1 MKQSRILSVLVA
13 NLRALRRRI
22 EAEKATTYD
31 TLLIGLQLDGIFTDI
46 CRITGLNDDDR
57 AITSNFNT
65 DRKTLRSTLKERK
78 IERVS
83 REYYLDILEQ
93 CINNAIEDAAQLGF
107 CTIDA
112 EPPEAS
118 PAAAAADKT
127 PGDDKK
133 PPEAITGGTKKH
145 VKLLSCL
152 EAASRA
158 INAAIEELEK
168 TKENEK

>member
-22 EAEKATTYD
+22 EAEKETTYD
-31 TLLIGLQLDGIFTDI
+31 RLLIELQLSDIFTDI

-57 AITSNFNT
+57 VISSNFNT
-65 DRKTLRSTLKERK
+65 DRKTLSATLKERS

-83 REYYLDILEQ
+83 RECYLDFLEQ

-118 PAAAAADKT
+118 PAAPAADET

-133 PPEAITGGTKKH
+133 PPEAITGGTKKN

-158 INAAIEELEK
+158 INEAIEELEK
-168 TKENEK
+168 MNYYGN

>member
-13 NLRALRRRI
+13 SLRALRRRI

-31 TLLIGLQLDGIFTDI
+31 TLLIELQLDGIFMDI

-57 AITSNFNT
+57 AITSNFNSE
-65 DRKTLRSTLKERK
+65 RKTLHFSLKERN
-78 IERVS
+78 IVRVS
-83 REYYLDILEQ
+83 REYYMDFLEQ

-118 PAAAAADKT
+118 PAAAAADET

-133 PPEAITGGTKKH
+133 PPEAITGGTKNH

-152 EAASRA
+152 ESASRA
-158 INAAIEELEK
+158 INAAIKELEK
-168 TKENEK
+168 IKENEN

>member
-46 CRITGLNDDDR
+46 CRITGLDDDDR

-65 DRKTLRSTLKERK
+65 DRKTLRSTLKERN

-112 EPPEAS
+112 EPPEAA
-118 PAAAAADKT
+118 PAADET
-127 PGDDKK
+127 PGGKK
-133 PPEAITGGTKKH
+133 KSPETVTSGTKM
-145 VKLLSCL
+145 LSCL
-152 EAASRA
+152 EVASRA
-158 INAAIEELEK
+158 INEAIEELK
-168 TKENEK
+168 KMNYYGN

>member
-13 NLRALRRRI
+13 SLRALRRRI
-22 EAEKATTYD
+22 EAEKETTYD
-31 TLLIGLQLDGIFTDI
+31 RLLIELQLSDIFTEI

-57 AITSNFNT
+57 AITSNFNA
-65 DRKTLRSTLKERK
+65 DRKTLCSTLKERN

-83 REYYLDILEQ
+83 REYYLDILGQ

-118 PAAAAADKT
+118 PAPPAADET

-133 PPEAITGGTKKH
+133 PPETVTSGTKKT
-145 VKLLSCL
+145 VICL
-152 EAASRA
+152 AASRRPA
-158 INAAIEELEK
+158 EQL
-168 TKENEK
+168 TKPLKNLKK